1 MEELFPNISN
11 KLRKEVEMMA
21 DLTLGV
27 LPLPIAAEK
36 LANFASLF
44 EGEEAEFVD
53 FYFNLRMEQFKNEG

>member
-53 FYFNLRMEQFKNEG
+53 FYFN